1 MYALS
6 GILAALVRRGRTG
19 EGANVKVAMLDALAE
34 WMMYP
39 MYRYAYGKSG
49 TPRSPTSHP
58 LLAPYGAHRTKDGQV
73 IFGLQNEREWAT
85 FCAKVLERP
94 DLTLDPRFRD
104 NNARREHRGEL
115 TGLIEDS
122 FSVMTSIEVVK
133 KLDAAGIANGR
144 LNEVQDVWEHVQF
157 TARDRW
163 REVNTPKGPVRGLL
177 PPFTFTDVEAAMG
190 DVPALGE
197 HTDAVLRELGYAAG
211 EISALRAA
219 GAV

>member
-1 MYALS
+1 
-6 GILAALVRRGRTG
+6 
-19 EGANVKVAMLDALAE
+19 MLDALAE

-85 FCAKVLERP
+85 FCAKVLDRP
-94 DLTLDPRFRD
+94 ELTLDPRVRD

-122 FSVMTSIEVVK
+122 FSEMTSIEVVK
-133 KLDAAGIANGR
+133 NWLAVDMELDWSPNIHKDGTSFVIVQAIDNGQMR
-144 LNEVQDVWEHVQF
+144 DVGPMPIVHV
-157 TARDRW
+157 
-163 REVNTPKGPVRGLL
+163 
-177 PPFTFTDVEAAMG
+177 TFTQSV
-190 DVPALGE
+190 AL
-197 HTDAVLRELGYAAG
+197 TLL
-211 EISALRAA
+211 L
-219 GAV
+219 